1 MPDSYKEHEY
11 SSTGKVTRWTSSSGA
26 NYVDYEEIG
35 RAIERGRA
43 AERAKME
50 SGSDFSFDG
59 FSRPSILMEI
69 LTPLYIVGGAIFS
82 LVFIAWLI
90 WLIFF

>member
-1 MPDSYKEHEY
+1 MPDSHKGHEY
-11 SSTGKVTRWTSSSGA
+11 SSIGNVTRWTSSSGA

-59 FSRPSILMEI
+59 FSRLSI
-69 LTPLYIVGGAIFS
+69 
-82 LVFIAWLI
+82 
-90 WLIFF
+90 